1 MLTVKYSNSAVENV
15 TACDSYLWHGTTYTA
30 STNTPTYTTDN
41 VAGCDSV
48 TTLHLT
54 INHSNSAI
62 ETVTACNSFVWHGTE
77 YIASTDTPTYT
88 TDNVAGCDSV
98 TTLHLTINHCSTTD
112 ITACDSY
119 TWHGTTYTTSGIYTY
134 GTDTLVLTVNYSN
147 SAIETV
153 TACNSFMWHGTTY
166 TTSTNTPTYTTS
178 NVAGCDSVTT
188 LHLTI
193 THCSSLDTIV
203 CDSCTWHGVTYTSSG
218 IYIQGTDS
226 LILTVNYSNT
236 TTETITA
243 CDYYT
248 WHGVL
253 YTTNT
258 NTPQYH
264 TTNIHGCDSTVTLHL
279 TIQSSFTITFVANG
293 GSGTMASQSACPAEP
308 TTLNACTFTR
318 TGYQFAGWAV
328 TASGSVMF
336 ADEAE
341 VTLGSDLTLYAIWT
355 VACSDQYATSS
366 YSTCGSYTWRGRQLT
381 ASGTY
386 NDTVTGAVTGGCDS
400 IYTLTFTL
408 LPQFTISFSA
418 AGGTGSMNDIT
429 ACSGESVILP
439 TNTFIREGYTF
450 SGWATTSNGGVVY
463 PDGATIVLS
472 SSLTLYAVW
481 VSNCVDAYSTNQQVA
496 CNSMV
501 WRNSTYTESG
511 TYRDTVEDAV
521 AGGCDSVYVLYL
533 TVNQSS
539 SATETVE
546 ACDSYQWHGTT
557 YTESCE
563 GATVILT
570 NSVGCDSTVT
580 LHLTIH
586 PSVYQTIDS
595 TVDESLTW
603 NGTTYT
609 ESGTYTW
616 TGTTV
621 YGCDSVVVLHLTVLN
636 HQGIETVTM
645 PKVAIYPNPTIG
657 EVRIEA
663 TGLIHVAVYDTYGRR
678 IPIEEESTLINLNAY
693 PSGAYTFRVTTV
705 DGVYIGK
712 VIKK

>member
-1 MLTVKYSNSAVENV
+1 M
-15 TACDSYLWHGTTYTA
+15 
-30 STNTPTYTTDN
+30 
-41 VAGCDSV
+41 
-48 TTLHLT
+48 
-54 INHSNSAI
+54 
-62 ETVTACNSFVWHGTE
+62 
-77 YIASTDTPTYT
+77 
-88 TDNVAGCDSV
+88 
-98 TTLHLTINHCSTTD
+98 
-112 ITACDSY
+112 
-119 TWHGTTYTTSGIYTY
+119 
-134 GTDTLVLTVNYSN
+134 
-147 SAIETV
+147 
-153 TACNSFMWHGTTY
+153 
-166 TTSTNTPTYTTS
+166 
-178 NVAGCDSVTT
+178 
-188 LHLTI
+188 
-193 THCSSLDTIV
+193 
-203 CDSCTWHGVTYTSSG
+203 TYTSSG

-621 YGCDSVVVLHLTVLN
+621 YGCDSVVVLHLTILN